1 MCVEVVMVSLLFVC
15 VAALAAPPQN
25 LPLAIDVAPAN
36 ALQEIPVPGEILE
49 VETVVKGPLQPE
61 DPNPTRLLLG
71 PTGRSLKHGEVY
83 VDDLLIFMPSVQVG
97 ITDRVSIGAGTNL
110 LLPNFEPELW
120 ITPKVQ
126 VFARKKTKAAVGV
139 LHITPIGNRGGGLA
153 YGVVTRGTPDA
164 AVTVGLG
171 FPYVFGRGLP
181 GGAPVFSVGGERRV
195 SPRIKL
201 VTENYVA
208 RGGGMAIG
216 GVRVIRTREVIDVG
230 LAAMFSAGYVF
241 VFPTLRMAW
250 RF

>member
-1 MCVEVVMVSLLFVC
+1 MSVEVVMVSLLFVC

-25 LPLAIDVAPAN
+25 LPLVTDVPPAN
-36 ALQEIPVPGEILE
+36 ELPEIPVE
-49 VETVVKGPLQPE
+49 KGPSWPE

-97 ITDRVSIGAGTNL
+97 ITDRISIGAGTDL

-139 LHITPIGNRGGGLA
+139 LHIAPIGNRGGGLA
-153 YGVVTRGTPDA
+153 YGVVTRGAPDA

-171 FPYVFGRGLP
+171 FPYVLGRGLA